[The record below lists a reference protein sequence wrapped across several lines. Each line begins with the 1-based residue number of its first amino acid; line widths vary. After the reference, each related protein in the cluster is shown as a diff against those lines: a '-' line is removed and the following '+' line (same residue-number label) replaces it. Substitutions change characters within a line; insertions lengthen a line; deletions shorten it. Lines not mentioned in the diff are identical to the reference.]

1 MQFDQGY
8 VGSQEFN
15 SDIEYKP
22 LSGFQPGLE
31 PQSWLILND
40 DQIVMNGEGHYL
52 WKNLHPLE
60 GGISQQGIV
69 TGYLHGLAVGVI
81 ELSDSSEN
89 FPKTNIRSLLSVSDA
104 TVYAHISHSLQI
116 LTSRKE
122 HAFCGCC
129 GHRKEE
135 KIGEWAMVCSSC
147 GHHAYP
153 RISPCVIVLV
163 TKGDEMLLVRH
174 HRHGKQSTMHTL
186 VAGFIE
192 PGESAETAVHREV
205 FEETGLT
212 LGRLHYCFSQS
223 WPFPHALM
231 MGFHAE
237 YESGELVLEE
247 EELCFGGWF
256 HRDTPPDL
264 PPEFTIA
271 RKLVDLYFSAE

>member
-1 MQFDQGY
+1 LLQK
-8 VGSQEFN
+8 E
-15 SDIEYKP
+15 P
-22 LSGFQPGLE
+22 L
-31 PQSWLILND
+31 
-40 DQIVMNGEGHYL
+40 
-52 WKNLHPLE
+52 
-60 GGISQQGIV
+60 V
-69 TGYLHGLAVGVI
+69 TGYWHGKAVGIV
-81 ELSDSSEN
+81 ELLTLPPEVHTTS
-89 FPKTNIRSLLSVSDA
+89 IRSLLSVSNA
-104 TVYAHISHSLQI
+104 NVYSLLSHSLQI
-116 LTSRKE
+116 LNSRRE

-129 GHRKEE
+129 GHE
-135 KIGEWAMVCSSC
+135 KNVKVGEWVMVCPECS
-147 GHHAYP
+147 HHAYP

-212 LGRLHYCFSQS
+212 LGRLRYCFSQS

-256 HRDTPPDL
+256 HRDAPPDL
-264 PPEFTIA
+264 PPKFTIA
-271 RKLVDLYFSAE
+271 RKLVDLFI